1 MTGPDPDSRPTP
13 PPPPLQAPRQPI
25 LTGLPPV
32 IALLLAVMVGVH
44 TLDWWSVNQG
54 DGAFHGWLVDTA
66 AVRTG
71 ETADRFG
78 PGPLGGFA
86 PYLAHVFLHFGWAH
100 LLLNAGALL
109 AFGAAA
115 ARPFG
120 TGPAGSAG
128 FLAFFFAC
136 ALAGAGLHALV
147 HMNDASVMA
156 GSSTAVMGL
165 LAAAGW
171 AQGGRRGMLRLA
183 VPLLGLHVVMILADP
198 WLNLPIAWTGH
209 VGGLLVGMIAYPA
222 FVRIFA
228 RR

>member
-1 MTGPDPDSRPTP
+1 MTGPEPDTRPQ
-13 PPPPLQAPRQPI
+13 PPLQAPRQPI

-32 IALLLAVMVGVH
+32 IALLLAVMIGAQG
-44 TLDWWSVNQG
+44 LDWWSVNQG
-54 DGAFHGWLVDTA
+54 DGAFHRWLVDTA

-71 ETADRFG
+71 ETAARYG
-78 PGPLGGFA
+78 SGPLGGFA
-86 PYLAHVFLHFGWAH
+86 PYLAHVFLHFGWVH

-120 TGPAGSAG
+120 TGLAGSAG
-128 FLAFFFAC
+128 FLAFFFTC
-136 ALAGAGLHALV
+136 ALAGAGLHAVL
-147 HMNDASVMA
+147 HMNESSLMA

>member
-1 MTGPDPDSRPTP
+1 MTGPDPDNR
-13 PPPPLQAPRQPI
+13 PPPPLQAPRQPMF
-25 LTGLPPV
+25 TGLPPV
-32 IALLLAVMVGVH
+32 IAVLLAVMFGAH
-44 TLDWWSVNQG
+44 ALEWWSVNQG
-54 DGAFHGWLVDTA
+54 DGGFHRWLVDTA

-71 ETADRFG
+71 ETAARFG
-78 PGPLGGFA
+78 SGPLGGFA
-86 PYLAHVFLHFGWAH
+86 PYVAHVFLHFGWVH
-100 LLLNAGALL
+100 LALNAGALL

-120 TGPAGSAG
+120 TGVAGSAG

-136 ALAGAGLHALV
+136 AIAGAGLHVLV
-147 HMNDASVMA
+147 HMNEASLMA

-171 AQGGRRGMLRLA
+171 AQGGRQGMLRLA

-222 FVRIFA
+222 FVRLFG

>member
-1 MTGPDPDSRPTP
+1 MTGPDSDTRPEP
-13 PPPPLQAPRQPI
+13 PMQAPRQPI
-25 LTGLPPV
+25 LVGLPPV
-32 IALLLAVMVGVH
+32 IALLLAAMVGAHV
-44 TLDWWSVNQG
+44 LEWWSLEHG
-54 DGAFHGWLVDTA
+54 DGGFHRWLVDAA

-71 ETADRFG
+71 DTAERYG
-78 PGPLGGFA
+78 SGPLGGFA

-120 TGPAGSAG
+120 TGLAGSAG
-128 FLAFFFAC
+128 FLAFFFTC
-136 ALAGAGLHALV
+136 AIAGAGLHVLV
-147 HMNDASVMA
+147 HMNDSSLMA

-165 LAAAGW
+165 FAAAGW
-171 AQGGRRGMLRLA
+171 ANGGRRGMLRLG

-222 FVRIFA
+222 FVRIFT

>member
-1 MTGPDPDSRPTP
+1 MTGPEPDTRPQT
-13 PPPPLQAPRQPI
+13 PLQAPRQPI

-32 IALLLAVMVGVH
+32 IALLLAVMIGAQG
-44 TLDWWSVNQG
+44 LDWWSVNQG
-54 DGAFHGWLVDTA
+54 DGAFHRWLVDTA

-71 ETADRFG
+71 ETAARYG
-78 PGPLGGFA
+78 SGPLGGFA
-86 PYLAHVFLHFGWAH
+86 PYLAHVFLHFGWVH

-120 TGPAGSAG
+120 TGLTGSAG

-136 ALAGAGLHALV
+136 ALAGAGLHAVV
-147 HMNDASVMA
+147 HMNESSLMA

-183 VPLLGLHVVMILADP
+183 VPLLGLHVVMILTDP

-222 FVRIFA
+222 FVRIFG

>member
-1 MTGPDPDSRPTP
+1 MTGPDSATRPE
-13 PPPPLQAPRQPI
+13 PPLQAPRQPI

-32 IALLLAVMVGVH
+32 IALLLAAMAGAHV
-44 TLDWWSVNQG
+44 LEWWSLEHG
-54 DGAFHGWLVDTA
+54 DGGFHRWLVDAA

-71 ETADRFG
+71 DTAERYG
-78 PGPLGGFA
+78 SGPLGGFA
-86 PYLAHVFLHFGWAH
+86 PLLAHVFLHFGWVH

-136 ALAGAGLHALV
+136 ALAGAGLHVLV
-147 HMNDASVMA
+147 HMNDSSLMA

-183 VPLLGLHVVMILADP
+183 VPLLALHVVMILADP

-222 FVRIFA
+222 FVRVFG